1 LAFPKQVAGFVA
13 TIHGQPLAVLANGD
27 VQCRRSSCQ
36 WFAKRNLYCIVWIAM
51 WTPRYAFRLAFR
63 GFVCDFVQ
71 NHSLREMKDLVETE

>member
-1 LAFPKQVAGFVA
+1 
-13 TIHGQPLAVLANGD
+13 
-27 VQCRRSSCQ
+27 
-36 WFAKRNLYCIVWIAM
+36 M